1 MLTVEEVFG
10 VSGGCRLD
18 IVDVLVDDIGVV
30 WCLQM
35 EKLVKLNMI
44 DLILRGIHSKQSQM
58 NTFKKLN
65 ENVSKHQ
72 IAETRSTVI

>member
-1 MLTVEEVFG
+1 MY
-10 VSGGCRLD
+10 
-18 IVDVLVDDIGVV
+18 IVYILVDNIGVV

-72 IAETRSTVI
+72 IAETRSTLI